1 MDKPIALF
9 FETVVYIVLML
20 ICASY
25 TVIAYKQNYMSICY
39 ANAGTTLVAFV
50 MAVVRCVSFV
60 KSIITGR
67 KGSRYK

>member
-1 MDKPIALF
+1 MVKSLGFLF
-9 FETVVYIVLML
+9 EAVVYIVLML